1 MYDVG
6 IMSNDLSRKEKLIK
20 RLRYLWT
27 WELFDSLFL
36 PAVVIFASKM
46 TQRPI
51 GLVTLYS
58 AGLVAWL
65 LWQGA
70 AYWRLKL
77 RAVRA
82 GSRIAAKHLRRFAAM
97 KRVNWALIGA
107 LSVLLAT
114 RSLMGAVFSSDFD
127 LAAGLG
133 HSPVGAYATTGF
145 YALAV
150 LEQVNYYHYQL
161 MYDYPPDWRYL
172 IENKKLKC
180 SSLNRALERFNLTG
194 AFQMS

>member
-1 MYDVG
+1 
-6 IMSNDLSRKEKLIK
+6 MSNDLSRKEKLIK

-27 WELFDSLFL
+27 WEMFDSFFL
-36 PAVVIFASKM
+36 PAVVIVSAEM
-46 TQRPI
+46 TQRSI
-51 GLVTLYS
+51 GLFALYS

-82 GSRIAAKHLRRFAAM
+82 GSRIAAKHLRRFAAL
-97 KRVNWALIGA
+97 KRLNWALIGA
-107 LSVLLAT
+107 LPVLLAVM
-114 RSLMGAVFSSDFD
+114 SLMGAVFSSGFD
-127 LAAGLG
+127 LVAGLG
-133 HSPVGAYATTGF
+133 LYT
-145 YALAV
+145 LAI

-172 IENKKLKC
+172 IENKTLKR
-180 SSLNRALERFNLTG
+180 SSLNRALALASDTRRT
-194 AFQMS
+194 

>member
-1 MYDVG
+1 VYDVG

-77 RAVRA
+77 RAVKT
-82 GSRIAAKHLRRFAAM
+82 GSPIATSHLRRFAAL

-107 LSVLLAT
+107 LPVLLVGKGLT
-114 RSLMGAVFSSDFD
+114 GAVFRSGLD
-127 LAAGLG
+127 LVAGLG
-133 HSPVGAYATTGF
+133 F
-145 YALAV
+145 YGLAV
-150 LEQVNYYHYQL
+150 LEHVNYYYYQL
-161 MYDYPPDWRYL
+161 MYDSPPDWRYL
-172 IENKKLKC
+172 IENKALKR
-180 SSLNRALERFNLTG
+180 SSLNRALERCDLT
-194 AFQMS
+194 